1 LTADFETASKS
12 LGIPNA
18 RHLKMQT
25 EFFAH
30 LHQIDALAGVNG
42 VQRQMVGIFE
52 HNLAVCD
59 PWPSLWRL
67 ATLCHQQNFTGSILP
82 FAIHQLFFFYFTSKI
97 VKRFER
103 KLRSPSRGKG

>member
-30 LHQIDALAGVNG
+30 LHQIDALAGENLG
-42 VQRQMVGIFE
+42 LAVQRQMVIFE
-52 HNLAVCD
+52 HNRADCD
-59 PWPSLWRL
+59 PWCLFL
-67 ATLCHQQNFTGSILP
+67 AARHASPPTEFYRFYFTVR
-82 FAIHQLFFFYFTSKI
+82 IHQLFFSYFIYKI
-97 VKRFER
+97 
-103 KLRSPSRGKG
+103 